1 MRILFL
7 YLTEANPILPK
18 QYAKSIVYQDR
29 PDITLLYF
37 FQSQIGSPASPDSL
51 GARNPGHRYGSF
63 QISFLNTAADFCPIH
78 SFYIPFLPVLER

>member
-37 FQSQIGSPASPDSL
+37 FKAKLARRRPRSPPSGPGIPDTLDMAHFKLVS
-51 GARNPGHRYGSF
+51 
-63 QISFLNTAADFCPIH
+63 
-78 SFYIPFLPVLER
+78 

>member
-7 YLTEANPILPK
+7 YLTEANPILLK

-37 FQSQIGSPASPDSL
+37 FKAKLARRRPRTPSGPGIPDTDMAHFKLVS
-51 GARNPGHRYGSF
+51 
-63 QISFLNTAADFCPIH
+63 
-78 SFYIPFLPVLER
+78 